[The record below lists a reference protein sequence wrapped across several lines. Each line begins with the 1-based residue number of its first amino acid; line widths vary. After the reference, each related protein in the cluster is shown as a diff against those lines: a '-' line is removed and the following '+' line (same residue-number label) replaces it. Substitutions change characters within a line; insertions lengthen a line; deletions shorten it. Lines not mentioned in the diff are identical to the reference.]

1 MLKLYFKLQLLF
13 RYLCNLIK
21 TTKFAWCVYKSGSFL
36 YNQPIMILKVIK
48 EFIEIEASNYS
59 DSVILSRDVSTS
71 KKLILTLI
79 DMYFENKSEKTLN
92 QILEVLKVDFIQRE
106 DKNV

>member
-1 MLKLYFKLQLLF
+1 
-13 RYLCNLIK
+13 
-21 TTKFAWCVYKSGSFL
+21 
-36 YNQPIMILKVIK
+36 MILKVIK